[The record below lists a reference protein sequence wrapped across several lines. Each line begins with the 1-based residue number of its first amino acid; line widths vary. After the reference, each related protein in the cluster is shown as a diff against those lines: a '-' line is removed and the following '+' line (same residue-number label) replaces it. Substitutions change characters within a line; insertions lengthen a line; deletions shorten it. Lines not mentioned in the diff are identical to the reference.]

1 MKLSCKRYQT
11 WLFSNNNFGSNVEC
25 LLWNTHFKTPL
36 ELIRIF
42 FLLFSDRLIRGN
54 LFTFYLLNQK
64 GNSDFLP
71 LHEWIIH
78 EFLPAWK
85 KDLII
90 IFHQR
95 NILGKKVSQRK
106 SAYSFCLVFSKLE
119 SLLLKIGVSKPLN
132 FLHHGFNAYIETSFY
147 IKEMFKNIS
156 NLTRQN
162 IRGICEEKCTICIK
176 KNLIWLS
183 RFYFIVSF

>member
-1 MKLSCKRYQT
+1 
-11 WLFSNNNFGSNVEC
+11 
-25 LLWNTHFKTPL
+25 
-36 ELIRIF
+36 
-42 FLLFSDRLIRGN
+42 
-54 LFTFYLLNQK
+54 
-64 GNSDFLP
+64 
-71 LHEWIIH
+71 
-78 EFLPAWK
+78 
-85 KDLII
+85 
-90 IFHQR
+90 
-95 NILGKKVSQRK
+95 
-106 SAYSFCLVFSKLE
+106 LVFSKLE

-132 FLHHGFNAYIETSFY
+132 FLRHGFNAYIETSFY